1 MAAHS
6 LTLVVL
12 AAGIGSRYGGL
23 KQMDPVGP
31 SGEIIIDYSVYDA
44 LAAGFNKVV
53 FIISAAIQ
61 DAFRERIGRT
71 IEGQVETAYVIQ
83 RMDDL
88 PAGWS
93 VPAERKKP
101 WGTAHAAMA
110 ARTAVD
116 SPFCVIN
123 ADDFY
128 GRSAYAAIAGY
139 LMGDLRGC
147 ANLRFAR
154 NLEGLGGPNDYC
166 MVGYRLGN
174 TLTEH
179 GHVARGICMVDA
191 DGYLV
196 GVRERTHIERDGD
209 AARHTNADG
218 TTVELPLDAI
228 ASMNMWGF
236 RPDLFPALQARFERF
251 LERNRADL
259 SKVEFYLS
267 DVIGDLVAN
276 GETRVRVLPTEEVW
290 HGVTYAQDK
299 AAVHAAVRDLVRRGV
314 YPENLWGRA

>member
-1 MAAHS
+1 MTDTS
-6 LTLVVL
+6 LALVVL

-31 SGEIIIDYSVYDA
+31 SGEIIIDYSIYDA

-53 FIISAAIQ
+53 FVISEAIQ
-61 DAFRERIGRT
+61 EAFRERIGST
-71 IEGQVETAYVIQ
+71 LEGQVETAYVIQ
-83 RMDDL
+83 RPDDL
-88 PAGWS
+88 PAGWT
-93 VPAERKKP
+93 VPPERKKP

-116 SPFCVIN
+116 GPFCVIN

-128 GRSAYAAIAGY
+128 GRNAYAAIADY
-139 LMGDLRGC
+139 LTQPA
-147 ANLRFAR
+147 ANS
-154 NLEGLGGPNDYC
+154 PTDYC

-179 GHVARGICMVDA
+179 GHVARGICTVDGA
-191 DGYLV
+191 GYLV
-196 GVRERTHIERDGD
+196 GVRERTHIERHGT
-209 AARHTNADG
+209 AARHVNDDG
-218 TTVELPLDAI
+218 TTVDLPLDAI
-228 ASMNMWGF
+228 VSMNMWGF
-236 RPDLFPALQARFERF
+236 RPALFAALQARFARF

-267 DVIGDLVAN
+267 DVVGDLVAD
-276 GETRVRVLPTEEVW
+276 GEARVRVLPTEEVW

-299 AAVHAAVRDLVRRGV
+299 PRVHAAVRDLVRRGV

>member
-1 MAAHS
+1 MTDTS
-6 LTLVVL
+6 LALVVL

-61 DAFRERIGRT
+61 EAFRERIGRT

-88 PAGWS
+88 PAGWT
-93 VPAERKKP
+93 VPPERKKP

-116 SPFCVIN
+116 GPFCVIN

-128 GRSAYAAIAGY
+128 GRSAYAAVAGY
-139 LMGDLRGC
+139 LTGDLRGFG
-147 ANLRFAR
+147 RTEGSH
-154 NLEGLGGPNDYC
+154 NLEGLSRSTDYC

-179 GHVARGICMVDA
+179 GHVARGICTVDA
-191 DGYLV
+191 AGYLV
-196 GVRERTHIERDGD
+196 GVRERTHIERHGA
-209 AARHTNADG
+209 AARHVNDDG
-218 TTVELPLDAI
+218 TAIDLPLDAI
-228 ASMNMWGF
+228 VSMNMWGF
-236 RPDLFPALQARFERF
+236 RPGLFTALQARFARF
-251 LERNRADL
+251 LEHNRADL

-267 DVIGDLVAN
+267 DVVGDLVAD
-276 GETRVRVLPTEEVW
+276 GEARVRVLPTDEVW

-299 AAVHAAVRDLVRRGV
+299 PRVHAAVRDLVRRGV
-314 YPENLWGRA
+314 YPQNLWGRA

>member
-1 MAAHS
+1 VAAHS

-88 PAGWS
+88 PEGWV

-116 SPFCVIN
+116 GPFCVIN

-128 GRSAYAAIAGY
+128 GRSAYAAVAGY
-139 LMGDLRGC
+139 LTRPGADH
-147 ANLRFAR
+147 
-154 NLEGLGGPNDYC
+154 PNDYC

-179 GHVARGICMVDA
+179 GHVARGICTVDA

-196 GVRERTHIERDGD
+196 GVRERTHIERHGD
-209 AARHTNADG
+209 TACHTDADG
-218 TTVELPLDAI
+218 ATVNLPLDAI

-236 RPDLFPALQARFERF
+236 RPSLFAALEARFERF
-251 LERNRADL
+251 LERNRAGL

-267 DVIGDLVAN
+267 DVVGDLVAD
-276 GETRVRVLPTEEVW
+276 GEARVRVLPTEEVW

-299 AAVHAAVRDLVRRGV
+299 PTVHAAVRDLVGRGV

>member
-1 MAAHS
+1 MTDTS
-6 LTLVVL
+6 LALVVL

-53 FIISAAIQ
+53 FIISEAIQ
-61 DAFRERIGRT
+61 EAFRERIGSAL
-71 IEGQVETAYVIQ
+71 EGQVETAYIIQ
-83 RMDDL
+83 RQDDL
-88 PAGWS
+88 PAGWT
-93 VPAERKKP
+93 VPPERKKP

-116 SPFCVIN
+116 GPFCVIN

-128 GRSAYAAIAGY
+128 GRNAYAAIADY
-139 LMGDLRGC
+139 LTRPAADS
-147 ANLRFAR
+147 
-154 NLEGLGGPNDYC
+154 PTDYC

-179 GHVARGICMVDA
+179 GHVARGICTVDA
-191 DGYLV
+191 AGYLV
-196 GVRERTHIERDGD
+196 GVRERTHIERHGD
-209 AARHTNADG
+209 AARHINDDG
-218 TTVELPLDAI
+218 TTVDLPLDAI
-228 ASMNMWGF
+228 VSMNMWGF
-236 RPDLFPALQARFERF
+236 RPALFDALQARFARF

-267 DVIGDLVAN
+267 DVVGDMVAD
-276 GETRVRVLPTEEVW
+276 GEARVRVLPTEEVW

-299 AAVHAAVRDLVRRGV
+299 PRVHAAVRDLVRRGV
-314 YPENLWGRA
+314 YPENLWGRT

>member
-1 MAAHS
+1 MTDTPLA
-6 LTLVVL
+6 LVVL

-31 SGEIIIDYSVYDA
+31 NGEVIIDYSVYDA

-53 FIISAAIQ
+53 FVISAAIQ
-61 DAFRERIGRT
+61 EAFRERIGHA
-71 IEGQVETAYVIQ
+71 IERRVETAYVLQ

-88 PAGWS
+88 PAGWI
-93 VPAERKKP
+93 VPAERRKP

-116 SPFCVIN
+116 GPFCVIN

-128 GRSAYAAIAGY
+128 GRSAYAAVADY
-139 LMGDLRGC
+139 LRGDL
-147 ANLRFAR
+147 
-154 NLEGLGGPNDYC
+154 EGPGGPNDYC

-179 GHVARGICMVDA
+179 GHVARGICIVDE

-196 GVRERTHIERDGD
+196 GVRERTHIERHGD
-209 AARHTNADG
+209 AARHTDADG
-218 TTVELPLDAI
+218 TTVALPLDAI

-236 RPDLFPALQARFERF
+236 QPGLFPALEARFERF

-267 DVIGDLVAN
+267 DVVGDLVAD
-276 GETRVRVLPTEEVW
+276 GEARVRVLPTEEVW

-299 AAVHAAVRDLVRRGV
+299 PAVHAAVRDLVRRGV